1 MINYAGDTLY
11 YQLPKKITYITTSS
25 YIQTKHHVK
34 FHYFSLVRTCYQKA

>member
-1 MINYAGDTLY
+1 MINYAGDTL